1 MSNDQ
6 TQPTIETVLERM
18 NAWGEQFK
26 GEFTELRLS
35 VVELRTGQDELR
47 TGQNQLR
54 KTVDELRKNHDE
66 LRNCLDELHK
76 GQEELRSE
84 LHASLY
90 GVTHKIEAL
99 NDNILTIQANM
110 RNLGR
115 YIERLESGL
124 LAPK

>member
-18 NAWGEQFK
+18 NEWGVQFK
-26 GEFTELRLS
+26 NGFAELRS
-35 VVELRTGQDELR
+35 GQSELHR
-47 TGQNQLR
+47 
-54 KTVDELRKNHDE
+54 TVDELRSGHDQLRQAVDE
-66 LRNCLDELHK
+66 LRKGQEELHKGQEELHK
-76 GQEELRSE
+76 GQEELRGE